1 MSNKT
6 EKPTAKRLKDARA
19 KGSVSKSTD
28 LVGAASLL
36 AMLVAFHTA
45 GFWLFDSLRE
55 AIHAALDFTA
65 TDRTPQALDSALFHL
80 FGIGVSICVPLAAL
94 GMLATA
100 LASAMQVGLKVS
112 LEPVMPKLDAISPA
126 AGIKR
131 IFSKRS
137 LIDLLKMTLKAL
149 VLGAVLWKTIAGILP
164 LAAAAFY
171 EPLYRLSAVL
181 WSALLT
187 VLSVACVTYLVIGIG
202 DWKLQ
207 HVLFLIS
214 QRMSKDE
221 VKREH
226 KNQDG
231 DPKIKHERRKLA
243 KQMINGDP
251 RPAAVAGANVMV
263 VNPTHYAVA
272 LRYAPAEH
280 PLPVIVASGV
290 DADAGEL
297 RRLASLYGVP
307 IVANPPLA
315 RTLHRVGVNH
325 AIPEELFEVV
335 AAVLRWVGS
344 VGAAHPPDD
353 GASSG
358 TRSRSRS

>member
-45 GFWLFDSLRE
+45 VFWLFDSLRE
-55 AIHAALDFTA
+55 AIRAALDFMA
-65 TDRTPQALDSALFHL
+65 TDRSPQALDSTLLHV
-80 FGIGVSICVPLAAL
+80 FGVCASICVPLAAL
-94 GMLATA
+94 GMLAAA

-112 LEPVMPKLDAISPA
+112 LEPVMPKLDSISPA

-137 LIDLLKMTLKAL
+137 LIDLLKMTLKAV
-149 VLGAVLWKTIAGILP
+149 VLAAILWKTIAGILP
-164 LAAAAFY
+164 LAAEAFY

-181 WSALLT
+181 WSALLK
-187 VLSVACVTYLVIGIG
+187 VLTVACVTYLVIGIG

-207 HVLFLIS
+207 HFLFLLS
-214 QRMSKDE
+214 QRMTKDE

-231 DPKIKHERRKLA
+231 DPKIKQERRKLA
-243 KQMINGDP
+243 KQMVNGDP
-251 RPAAVAGANVMV
+251 RPAAVASANVMV

-297 RRLASLYGVP
+297 RRLASVYGVP
-307 IVANPPLA
+307 IVANPALA
-315 RTLHRVGVNH
+315 RTLHRVGVNR

-335 AAVLRWVGS
+335 AAILRWVAS
-344 VGAAHPPDD
+344 VGATHSPDA
-353 GASSG
+353 GASSAIQP
-358 TRSRSRS
+358 RS